1 MARNFRCLV
10 LVAAAIPLIG
20 HTAAAKALARAPE
33 LKPADE
39 LVDWV
44 VKHGG
49 KSDAI
54 VDKSPNTG
62 LRGLF
67 VTNDI
72 KKGDIVLSVPVNIS
86 MDIGPAFWTHMELAV
101 SLLKVKLEHPAVW
114 EGFQPYLSSL
124 PGEEDVHTLFSF
136 RKDLIPL
143 LQDPEMEAFV
153 KQGLELTESVFSG
166 TAKDAA
172 ATMADLKEL
181 KPKEALQI
189 TLGELQYWASIIES
203 YSFGALKA
211 NNEAWRYLVPLIGMV
226 NHNEEP
232 NADVEM
238 DEKLQAWVLTALQ
251 DIRKGEELTFQ
262 YRQESNRN
270 DIALLHHFFL
280 NERRPAR
287 LCAYDLPR
295 ALQKADAQESF
306 TDADYAPGGRLC
318 TLEEAMRLATKLAS
332 FPTTESQD
340 RAALERKRNPIK
352 DWRER
357 TIVEFRMLRK
367 EALRLTI
374 DAIKAALQAPKKSAA
389 AAPTP
394 SASVVIEDDEIPA
407 DDVSKDKVSRD
418 KARGSAAPPAMS
430 AGMGARSTTSAAQQS
445 EVVQRGAQK
454 RVSKRPQVIVP
465 MADADVGLQEP
476 KFIKVNTPSH
486 TEL

>member
-1 MARNFRCLV
+1 
-10 LVAAAIPLIG
+10 
-20 HTAAAKALARAPE
+20 
-33 LKPADE
+33 
-39 LVDWV
+39 
-44 VKHGG
+44 
-49 KSDAI
+49 
-54 VDKSPNTG
+54 
-62 LRGLF
+62 
-67 VTNDI
+67 
-72 KKGDIVLSVPVNIS
+72 
-86 MDIGPAFWTHMELAV
+86 
-101 SLLKVKLEHPAVW
+101 
-114 EGFQPYLSSL
+114 
-124 PGEEDVHTLFSF
+124 
-136 RKDLIPL
+136 
-143 LQDPEMEAFV
+143 
-153 KQGLELTESVFSG
+153 
-166 TAKDAA
+166 
-172 ATMADLKEL
+172 
-181 KPKEALQI
+181 
-189 TLGELQYWASIIES
+189 
-203 YSFGALKA
+203 
-211 NNEAWRYLVPLIGMV
+211 
-226 NHNEEP
+226 
-232 NADVEM
+232 
-238 DEKLQAWVLTALQ
+238 
-251 DIRKGEELTFQ
+251 
-262 YRQESNRN
+262 
-270 DIALLHHFFL
+270 
-280 NERRPAR
+280 
-287 LCAYDLPR
+287 
-295 ALQKADAQESF
+295 
-306 TDADYAPGGRLC
+306 
-318 TLEEAMRLATKLAS
+318 MRLATKLAS